1 MGGLSRLDAV
11 VLHVC
16 LFRICFA
23 TCVAVAPNTYSG
35 VRFGVASDN
44 GEFMN
49 HSCNPNCVVITD
61 ELWIAAR
68 DIALDEE
75 VTYDYAVSETT
86 DSTHMPFDCRC
97 GASCCRG
104 RITGEDCLKP
114 EVIAKYAGH
123 FTSLVVD
130 FQKARGI
137 VADSVPA
144 AGAAEAGGAAAGA
157 GTA

>member
-1 MGGLSRLDAV
+1 MQSRASSPCCPLSA
-11 VLHVC
+11 
-16 LFRICFA
+16 
-23 TCVAVAPNTYSG
+23 AVAPNTYSG

-49 HSCNPNCVVITD
+49 HSCNPNCIVITD
-61 ELWIAAR
+61 ELWVASR
-68 DIALDEE
+68 DIGVDEE

-97 GASCCRG
+97 GAACCRG

-123 FTSLVVD
+123 FTSLAVE
-130 FQKARGI
+130 FQKARGVDSTAAAAAAPVE
-137 VADSVPA
+137 VAA
-144 AGAAEAGGAAAGA
+144 AVGGAAAGA
-157 GTA
+157 GSA